1 MSIDTERARL
11 RVRIMAAITTV
22 EDVCW
27 LTQTAGAAEVKSSAE
42 AAARRWVAVAA
53 PLADPG
59 HLECPGCGAL
69 EGDMSAEPQADAIPI
84 RVARS
89 FP

>member
-22 EDVCW
+22 EDVRW

-42 AAARRWVAVAA
+42 AAARR
-53 PLADPG
+53 PRDT
-59 HLECPGCGAL
+59 E
-69 EGDMSAEPQADAIPI
+69 AE
-84 RVARS
+84 ARAWLDTHS
-89 FP
+89 PTPPEEDL